1 MRVPCWQIIGID
13 GDRSCPELAQ
23 HIHCRNCPTFVDA
36 AREFLDREPE
46 EDYIDEV
53 TGLNTNMSS
62 GALRDEGMPVMAF
75 RLGAEWHG
83 LPVGVIDQIHPVA
96 PIRRVP
102 HRTNPGFLGLTAI
115 DGQIELC
122 MSLHA
127 VLGVDDGDGKP
138 AAGIRRWL
146 MLKLGEERWVAPVD
160 EIMGV
165 VRVDPKHVR
174 HIPATLERSPD
185 PASTGIFEVD
195 DLRVSLLAPDPLLRR
210 FKACL
215 A

>member
-13 GDRSCPELAQ
+13 GDRSCPELEQ
-23 HIHCRNCPTFVDA
+23 HIHCRNCPAFVDA

-46 EDYIDEV
+46 DDYIDEV

-62 GALRDEGMPVMAF
+62 GAVREDGVPIMTF

-83 LPVGVIDQIHPVA
+83 LPVRVIDQIHPVA

-102 HRTNPGFLGLTAI
+102 HRTSPGFLGLTSI

-127 VLGVDDGDGKP
+127 VLGVEKDGAP
-138 AAGIRRWL
+138 ATGIRRWL
-146 MLKLGEERWVAPVD
+146 MLKLGNERWVAPVD

-165 VRVDPKHVR
+165 VRVAHKSIQPV
-174 HIPATLERSPD
+174 PATLERSPD
-185 PASTGIFEVD
+185 PASAGIFEVD

-210 FKACL
+210 FRASL
-215 A
+215 Q

>member
-13 GDRSCPELAQ
+13 GDRSCPELDL
-23 HIHCRNCPTFVDA
+23 HIHCRNCPSYVDA
-36 AREFLDREPE
+36 AREFLDRAPE

-53 TGLNTNMSS
+53 TGLNTKMSS
-62 GALRDEGMPVMAF
+62 GAVRDEGVPVMAF
-75 RLGAEWHG
+75 RLGPEWHG
-83 LPVGVIDQIHPVA
+83 LPVRIIDQIHSVA

-102 HRTNPGFLGLTAI
+102 HRTNPGFLGLTSI

-127 VLGVDDGDGKP
+127 VLGVDDGDGAP
-138 AAGIRRWL
+138 ATGIRRWL
-146 MLKLGEERWVAPVD
+146 MLKLGGERWVAPVD

-165 VRVDPKHVR
+165 TRVDQKSIRPV
-174 HIPATLERSPD
+174 PATLERSPD
-185 PASTGIFEVD
+185 PASSGIFEVD
-195 DLRVSLLAPDPLLRR
+195 GLRVSLLAPDPLLRR
-210 FKACL
+210 FRASL

>member
-13 GDRSCPELAQ
+13 GDRSCPELDK

-36 AREFLDREPE
+36 AREFLDRAPE

-62 GALRDEGMPVMAF
+62 GAVRDDGVPVMTF
-75 RLGAEWHG
+75 RLGPEWHG
-83 LPVGVIDQIHPVA
+83 LPVRVIEQIHPVA

-102 HRTNPGFLGLTAI
+102 HRNNPGFLGLTSVE
-115 DGQIELC
+115 GQIELC

-127 VLGVDDGDGKP
+127 ALGVDDGDGAP
-138 AAGIRRWL
+138 ATGIRRWL
-146 MLKLGEERWVAPVD
+146 MLKLGGERWVAPVD
-160 EIMGV
+160 EIRGV
-165 VRVDPKHVR
+165 VRVDEKSIQPL
-174 HIPATLERSPD
+174 PATLERSPD
-185 PASTGIFEVD
+185 PASSGIFEFD

-210 FKACL
+210 FRASL

>member
-1 MRVPCWQIIGID
+1 MSVPCWRHIGIE
-13 GDRSCPELAQ
+13 GDRSCPELEL

-36 AREFLDREPE
+36 ARAFLNRAPE

-62 GALRDEGMPVMAF
+62 GAVRDDGVPIMTF
-75 RLGAEWHG
+75 RLGSEWHG
-83 LPVGVIDQIHPVA
+83 LPVRVIEQIHPVA

-102 HRTNPGFLGLTAI
+102 HRRNPGFLGLTSI
-115 DGQIELC
+115 EGQIEVC
-122 MSLHA
+122 MSMHA
-127 VLGVDDGDGKP
+127 VLGVEGDAAP
-138 AAGIRRWL
+138 ATGIRRWL
-146 MLKLGEERWVAPVD
+146 MLKLGGERWVAPVD

-165 VRVDPKHVR
+165 VRVDRKSIQPL
-174 HIPATLERSPD
+174 PATLERSPD
-185 PASTGIFEVD
+185 PASSGGFAVD

-210 FKACL
+210 FKASL